1 MGTCMDTQSP
11 TCVSLRISNVSRTF
25 RSKETVK
32 ECTVSFSRYAGVTSM
47 FASFH
52 TSPFDPAPRLYT
64 LSNCSSHAEV
74 EPCGV
79 GEPKF
84 FALNSYASLFFNPVL
99 LPLRHKKN
107 APAPKTA
114 RPPTMAPTAMPAFA
128 PVDSPP
134 PPPEACSGVDDA
146 DKSVLEG
153 ELPDEPGV
161 GVLKLSDVTLKQ
173 GTLMEKLIVST
184 KVWSQCQW

>member
-1 MGTCMDTQSP
+1 MGSCMDTQSP
-11 TCVSLRISNVSRTF
+11 IWASPRISNNSRTF
-25 RSKETVK
+25 RSKEIVK
-32 ECTVSFSRYAGVTSM
+32 ECTVSFTRYASVTSIL
-47 FASFH
+47 ASFH
-52 TSPFDPAPRLYT
+52 ASPFDPAPRLHT

-107 APAPKTA
+107 APAPKTT

-146 DKSVLEG
+146 DKLVLEG
-153 ELPDEPGV
+153 GLPDELGV
-161 GVLKLSDVTLKQ
+161 GALKLSDVTLKQ